1 MTRYHGATKTCRYGC
16 DGSVSASA
24 SAGRLAHEGADG
36 VDRACNFQARKRRPR
51 GVLSTLIPRVPGRR
65 LTAMNAHAA
74 AQPEDLL
81 SATTYRHSS
90 PLVGVKR
97 LVGCRDPDSGGSRLV
112 RGREA
117 TAGMLSRRDG

>member
-1 MTRYHGATKTCRYGC
+1 MTRYHGATKTCRYSEK
-16 DGSVSASA
+16 GSVSASA
-24 SAGRLAHEGADG
+24 SAGGLTCRGADE
-36 VDRACNFQARKRRPR
+36 VDKASNFQARKPRLR

-81 SATTYRHSS
+81 GATTYRHSS

-97 LVGCRDPDSGGSRLV
+97 LVGCRDPDSGGSRPE

-117 TAGMLSRRDG
+117 TAGMPDRGDG